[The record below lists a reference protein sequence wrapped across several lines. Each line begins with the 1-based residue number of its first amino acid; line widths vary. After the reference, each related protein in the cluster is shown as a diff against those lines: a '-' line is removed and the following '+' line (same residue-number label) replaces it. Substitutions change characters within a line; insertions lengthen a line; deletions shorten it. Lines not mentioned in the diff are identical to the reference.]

1 MTPGIG
7 WCKTRIVMLRSCPL
21 CVYPLSQV
29 LDVTTSI
36 LAYTHVLQAIKGWRC
51 EWPASLIVM
60 LSGFP
65 LPSCHLNCWQEPRH
79 SASGR
84 INENNREC
92 YNIRQFLSSSPIR
105 QSSTPSHNTA
115 RERHVFKP
123 QLQERITYLKSGYKE
138 ALCVQLTST
147 VTVRMNILWQ
157 GCMCTLHVGCVRSSY
172 ATVTIQCHW
181 FHKLCQLQHST
192 YICIHVHLCT

>member
-1 MTPGIG
+1 MQNKNCYAQELPPRVST
-7 WCKTRIVMLRSCPL
+7 L
-21 CVYPLSQV
+21 CLQV

-36 LAYTHVLQAIKGWRC
+36 LAYIQVLQAIKGWRC
-51 EWPASLIVM
+51 EWPASLMVM

-157 GCMCTLHVGCVRSSY
+157 GCMCTLHVGCVVQYNVIDFTR
-172 ATVTIQCHW
+172 
-181 FHKLCQLQHST
+181 LRQLQHST